1 MERCISFNLKGYD
14 PFINFIK
21 AYAII
26 CVLIGHSFPF
36 LDYMG
41 YGLWAGM
48 QVPLFVLIQVFHN
61 FKKDKISFDFSKLF
75 WRILCPFVIVQAC
88 IYLCMFVI
96 SQKDAFALFYEM
108 VIDGGFGP
116 GAYFPWVY
124 LQLAIV
130 ICCLFN
136 VINKYGKV
144 VNLIVALSVCEGFE
158 ILFSF
163 IDLPDGI
170 YRLLSVRYFLGWM
183 WVKEGIIINWKSIT
197 LSFISLLSI
206 IYFEYFSTNEE
217 PWFFSTGWKF
227 HRWPCY
233 YYTAVLGVYLLN
245 IIFQTIKNNEFIKK
259 WIGYL
264 ATCSYE
270 IFLVQMAVCSLLPQL
285 SFIPSTML
293 RIGIR
298 IILIFSISI
307 LGGIM
312 VNKGYNR
319 LLLLFNNG
327 IQKNN

>member
-1 MERCISFNLKGYD
+1 
-14 PFINFIK
+14 
-21 AYAII
+21 
-26 CVLIGHSFPF
+26 
-36 LDYMG
+36 
-41 YGLWAGM
+41 
-48 QVPLFVLIQVFHN
+48 
-61 FKKDKISFDFSKLF
+61 
-75 WRILCPFVIVQAC
+75 
-88 IYLCMFVI
+88 
-96 SQKDAFALFYEM
+96 
-108 VIDGGFGP
+108 
-116 GAYFPWVY
+116 
-124 LQLAIV
+124 
-130 ICCLFN
+130 
-136 VINKYGKV
+136 
-144 VNLIVALSVCEGFE
+144 
-158 ILFSF
+158 
-163 IDLPDGI
+163 
-170 YRLLSVRYFLGWM
+170 
-183 WVKEGIIINWKSIT
+183 VKEGIIINWKSIT